1 MFSLHSDQ
9 DLERILAGL
18 AGRGAV
24 GLLLIEAGPLDRIER
39 RYGGSA
45 HQLAV
50 TGLLS
55 LIREVALEAVSAHDL
70 LVTEERPRGAIL
82 VFMFQPRSDSHF
94 YTTRLRNLA
103 SRVSSQIRRH
113 GRRVVYPY
121 LRDPL
126 ELPVGV
132 SVALHNP
139 TMRMERQIMHAIDAA
154 RADAKLQAG
163 LHTRRT
169 ARQVLKLIIAGN
181 LNIRYEPIVHLETA
195 QVVGFEALTRGPAR
209 SELAS
214 PAQLFHEA
222 EAAGLLFELDCLCR
236 KLALERAS
244 VLPRGKMLFLNCLPT
259 SIGDPNLRVEGLRK
273 VLEEHELRPS
283 DLVLEISESESIE
296 NFGVFREVSDSC
308 REVGVRI
315 AIDDAGTGYASLE
328 AIMEIHPDFIKTDM
342 GLVRGIDSDPPR
354 QEVVR
359 ALCSVARGIGA
370 QVIAEGIETDAELR
384 SLRELGVRYG
394 QGYVFGAA
402 IPGETP
408 AGGAGAIDAEAGDAG
423 EAGELAESTDL
434 GEPGEP
440 GDAGEDEGN

>member
-1 MFSLHSDQ
+1 MFSLHADQ
-9 DLERILAGL
+9 EIDRIVAGL

-24 GLLLIEAGPLDRIER
+24 GLLLIEAGPLERIER
-39 RYGGSA
+39 RYGGAA
-45 HQLAV
+45 HQLAMD
-50 TGLLS
+50 GLVN
-55 LIREVALEAVSAHDL
+55 LIREVALEAVPAEDL

-82 VFMFQPRSDSHF
+82 VFMFQPRSDSRF
-94 YTTRLRNLA
+94 YTTRLRSLA
-103 SRVSSQIRRH
+103 ARVASQIRRH

-139 TMRMERQIMHAIDAA
+139 TLKTERQIMHAIDNA
-154 RADAKLQAG
+154 RADAKLESG
-163 LHTRRT
+163 LQTRRNS
-169 ARQVLKLIIAGN
+169 RQVLKLIIAGN
-181 LNIRYEPIVHLETA
+181 LNVRFEPIVHLETA
-195 QVVGFEALTRGPAR
+195 QVIGYEALTRGPAR
-209 SELAS
+209 TELVN
-214 PAQLFHEA
+214 PVQLFHEA
-222 EAAGLLFELDCLCR
+222 ESAGLLFELDCLCR
-236 KLALERAS
+236 KLALEQAS

-273 VLEEHELRPS
+273 VLENYDLRPS

-328 AIMEIHPDFIKTDM
+328 AIMEITPDFIKTDM

-359 ALCSVARGIGA
+359 ALASVARGIGA

-384 SLRELGVRYG
+384 ALRELGVRYG
-394 QGYVFGAA
+394 QGYFFGAA
-402 IPGETP
+402 TPGEVTP
-408 AGGAGAIDAEAGDAG
+408 GEVMPGAAVWG
-423 EAGELAESTDL
+423 EAA
-434 GEPGEP
+434 
-440 GDAGEDEGN
+440 AGKEEGS

>member
-24 GLLLIEAGPLDRIER
+24 GLLLIEAGPVERIER
-39 RYGGSA
+39 RYGGAA
-45 HQLAV
+45 HQLAMS
-50 TGLLS
+50 GLLS
-55 LIREVALEAVSAHDL
+55 LIREVALEAVSPQDL
-70 LVTEERPRGAIL
+70 LVIEERPRGAIL

-94 YTTRLRNLA
+94 YTTRLRSLA
-103 SRVSSQIRRH
+103 GRVASQIRRH

-163 LHTRRT
+163 LHSRRT
-169 ARQVLKLIIAGN
+169 ARQVLKLIIAGD
-181 LNIRYEPIVHLETA
+181 LHVRYEPIVHLETGQA
-195 QVVGFEALTRGPAR
+195 VGYEALTRGPTR
-209 SELAS
+209 TELAS
-214 PAQLFHEA
+214 PVQLFHEA
-222 EAAGLLFELDCLCR
+222 ESAGLLFELDCLCR
-236 KLALERAS
+236 KLALEQAS

-273 VLEEHELRPS
+273 VLENYELRPS

-328 AIMEIHPDFIKTDM
+328 AIMEITPDFIKTDM

-384 SLRELGVRYG
+384 ALRELGVRYG
-394 QGYVFGAA
+394 QGYFFGAA
-402 IPGETP
+402 VPGEMP
-408 AGGAGAIDAEAGDAG
+408 AAAAAGIQAVAREAYPAEAEAAEADA
-423 EAGELAESTDL
+423 A
-434 GEPGEP
+434 
-440 GDAGEDEGN
+440 EDENL

>member
-1 MFSLHSDQ
+1 MSPAAANAPAGSTMFSLHPDQ
-9 DLERILAGL
+9 DLNRILAGL
-18 AGRGAV
+18 SDHGAV
-24 GLLLIEAGPLDRIER
+24 GLLLIEAGPVERIER
-39 RYGGSA
+39 RYGGAA
-45 HQLAV
+45 HQLAMN
-50 TGLLS
+50 GLLS
-55 LIREVALEAVSAHDL
+55 LIREVALEAVPAQDL

-82 VFMFQPRSDSHF
+82 VFLFQPRSDSRF
-94 YTTRLRNLA
+94 YTTRLRGLA
-103 SRVSSQIRRH
+103 SRIASQIRRH

-139 TMRMERQIMHAIDAA
+139 TIRMERQIMHAIDAA

-163 LHTRRT
+163 LQGRRT
-169 ARQVLKLIIAGN
+169 ARQVLELIIGGN
-181 LNIRYEPIVHLETA
+181 LTIRYEPIVHLETA
-195 QVVGFEALTRGPAR
+195 QVVGYEALTRGPAR
-209 SELAS
+209 TELAN
-214 PAQLFHEA
+214 PVQLFHEA
-222 EAAGLLFELDCLCR
+222 ESAGLLFELDCLCR
-236 KLALERAS
+236 KLALEQAC

-273 VLEEHELRPS
+273 VLEDYDLRPS

-328 AIMEIHPDFIKTDM
+328 AIMEIAPDFIKTDM

-359 ALCSVARGIGA
+359 ALASVARGISA
-370 QVIAEGIETDAELR
+370 QVIAEGIETDSELR
-384 SLRELGVRYG
+384 ALRELGVRYG
-394 QGYVFGAA
+394 QGYFFGAA
-402 IPGETP
+402 TPGETVP
-408 AGGAGAIDAEAGDAG
+408 AADSPG
-423 EAGELAESTDL
+423 EAG
-434 GEPGEP
+434 PGE
-440 GDAGEDEGN
+440 AEGSS